1 MSNQKYTMEFKKQ
14 VVKFYLDHHTV
25 KETLQEFH
33 VPESTLFAWKQ
44 QYHKGLFDLSR
55 ATKAMTL
62 NRLQSHAKKLEQ
74 ILEVQRLT
82 LCTPASSTEDKVKAI
97 DSLKDKYS
105 IHVLSEAFGIPRGTC
120 YNRKRAE
127 RSKTVYEKNDDIL
140 KPIIKEIFAE
150 SEYRLGKK
158 PIKHLLEQR
167 GVFVSEARISRL
179 MKEMGLI
186 IQKPRELKAH
196 TAPIKRKNRPNR
208 LFGLGGITSPNMAW
222 ASDITYVRVGNE
234 PHFVCAVIDLY
245 SHKVIA
251 TAVSKT
257 IDTMLSL
264 KAFAL
269 AYQSRHTTD
278 KLIFHTDQGVQ
289 YTALAFRT
297 YLSELHVLQSFSAP
311 GSPTQ
316 NPVCESFF
324 ARMKYEALY
333 RQEYANIDELE
344 SEVEKYIDYYNNR
357 RPHRSLNFKTPSQI
371 EDIFYSIAS

>member
-74 ILEVQRLT
+74 ILEVQRLM

-105 IHVLSEAFGIPRGTC
+105 
-120 YNRKRAE
+120 
-127 RSKTVYEKNDDIL
+127 
-140 KPIIKEIFAE
+140 
-150 SEYRLGKK
+150 
-158 PIKHLLEQR
+158 
-167 GVFVSEARISRL
+167 
-179 MKEMGLI
+179 
-186 IQKPRELKAH
+186 
-196 TAPIKRKNRPNR
+196 
-208 LFGLGGITSPNMAW
+208 
-222 ASDITYVRVGNE
+222 
-234 PHFVCAVIDLY
+234 
-245 SHKVIA
+245 
-251 TAVSKT
+251 
-257 IDTMLSL
+257 MLSL

-269 AYQSRHTTD
+269 AYQSRNTTD

-316 NPVCESFF
+316 NSVCECRRFF
-324 ARMKYEALY
+324 FGT
-333 RQEYANIDELE
+333 I
-344 SEVEKYIDYYNNR
+344 
-357 RPHRSLNFKTPSQI
+357 
-371 EDIFYSIAS
+371 